1 MLKSFIDPIRNPVS
15 THLRQAGFII
25 GGITKTKFMKI
36 SNGVKKSKEFAHSE
50 PSRRVV
56 LLHNVRSRFNV
67 GSIFRTADGAGVNKI
82 YLCGITPAPPHP
94 QIEKVSLGAEKNV
107 SFEKIRSI
115 IPLIK
120 KLRAEGF
127 QIVALE
133 QNKKSVP
140 YNKFVPYKKIALILG
155 TEVLGLPP
163 KILKLSDK
171 IIEIPMLGE
180 KESLNVSVAF
190 GVAVYQICFHSS
202 R

>member
-1 MLKSFIDPIRNPVS
+1 
-15 THLRQAGFII
+15 
-25 GGITKTKFMKI
+25 MKPAK
-36 SNGVKKSKEFAHSE
+36 NKEF
-50 PSRRVV
+50 VV
-56 LLHNVRSRFNV
+56 LLHNIRSRFNV

-94 QIEKVSLGAEKNV
+94 NIEKVSLGAEKNIP
-107 SFEKIRSI
+107 FEKIHNT

-140 YNKFVPYKKIALILG
+140 YNKIKPKNKVTLILG

-163 KILKLSDK
+163 KILKLADK
-171 IIEIPMLGE
+171 IIEIPMFGK

-190 GVAVYQICFHSS
+190 GIVAYQI
-202 R
+202 RK

>member
-1 MLKSFIDPIRNPVS
+1 
-15 THLRQAGFII
+15 
-25 GGITKTKFMKI
+25 MKI
-36 SNGVKKSKEFAHSE
+36 SNEVKKSKEFACPE

-107 SFEKIRSI
+107 PFEKIRSI

-140 YNKFVPYKKIALILG
+140 YSKFVPHKKTALILG
-155 TEVLGLPP
+155 TEVSGLPS

-171 IIEIPMLGE
+171 IIEIPMLGK

-190 GVAVYQICFHSS
+190 GVAVYQIRNHQI
-202 R
+202 RK